1 MDLKVE
7 EVLKIMENYPKEE
20 MQTGVS
26 ENFHVNNAGLCLFA
40 PWLLRLMQLCDL
52 LDEQRKSFKSDLS
65 RLHAV
70 FLLQYLTCS
79 QEREYAET
87 ELVFNRML
95 VGLPMHLPLP
105 KRLELTAKEKEM
117 ADSML
122 EGVKSNWTHMRN
134 TSMAGF
140 QQNFIVRGGQLV
152 QEDERWLLT
161 VEDRSIDIL
170 LDSIPW
176 PFKQI
181 HLPWLKKNLQVHW
194 REK

>member
-1 MDLKVE
+1 
-7 EVLKIMENYPKEE
+7 
-20 MQTGVS
+20 
-26 ENFHVNNAGLCLFA
+26 
-40 PWLLRLMQLCDL
+40 
-52 LDEQRKSFKSDLS
+52 
-65 RLHAV
+65 
-70 FLLQYLTCS
+70 
-79 QEREYAET
+79 
-87 ELVFNRML
+87 ML

-152 QEDERWLLT
+152 QEDE
-161 VEDRSIDIL
+161 
-170 LDSIPW
+170 
-176 PFKQI
+176 I